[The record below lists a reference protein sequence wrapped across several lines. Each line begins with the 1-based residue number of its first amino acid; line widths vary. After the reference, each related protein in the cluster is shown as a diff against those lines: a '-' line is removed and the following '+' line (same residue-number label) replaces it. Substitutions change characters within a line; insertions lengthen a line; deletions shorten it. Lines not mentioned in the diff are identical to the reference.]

1 MLTYVVL
8 LELVVIV
15 DQIAERKVQLSIRR
29 LLFLP
34 RDMRKVVK
42 IMEYRKIRGFY
53 FLPETDRVT

>member
-1 MLTYVVL
+1 MLGRVDLLIQVIAVVL

-34 RDMRKVVK
+34 
-42 IMEYRKIRGFY
+42 
-53 FLPETDRVT
+53 ETDRVT